1 MGRRLPLLILGIL
14 ALAGCVRVK
23 GLPYRPIHRPEPVV
37 APSTAAAANTR
48 ALEADCV
55 AWRAVHPM
63 LADRLA
69 LGSRR
74 DLEPQLPAGR
84 VHLIGAVA
92 AKQVDVPDGGRPL
105 GELVFGAT
113 QPTFDADLTR
123 IVVVDPT
130 RAWLVDWWN
139 LSEGCLRSCPFR
151 VGGGSLV
158 VVFPSRGHEAELR
171 VRFWQVIAGEMAS
184 SADAE
189 AMARAGGDALCKP
202 IDAR

>member
-1 MGRRLPLLILGIL
+1 MGRRLLVLSIGIL

-23 GLPYRPIHRPEPVV
+23 GLPYRPIHRHEPVMV
-37 APSTAAAANTR
+37 RSTAAAANTR
-48 ALEADCV
+48 AIEADCA
-55 AWRAVHPM
+55 AWQAIHPV
-63 LADRLA
+63 LHDRLA
-69 LGSRR
+69 LGSMR
-74 DLEPQLPAGR
+74 DLEPPLPAGR
-84 VHLIGAVA
+84 VHLIGALA
-92 AKQVDVPDGGRPL
+92 AKEVDVPEGGRPL

-113 QPTFDADLTR
+113 QPTLDADLTR
-123 IVVVDPT
+123 VAVVDPA

-139 LSEGCLRSCPFR
+139 LSDGCLRSCPFR

-171 VRFWQVIAGEMAS
+171 ARFWQVIAGEMAS
-184 SADAE
+184 SADAP